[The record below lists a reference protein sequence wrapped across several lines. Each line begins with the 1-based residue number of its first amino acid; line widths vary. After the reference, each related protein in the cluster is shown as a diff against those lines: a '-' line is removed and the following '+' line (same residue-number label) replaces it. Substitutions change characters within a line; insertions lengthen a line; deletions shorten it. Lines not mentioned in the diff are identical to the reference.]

1 MRAPLLALAIVLFV
15 PSAALAKAERT
26 VAQPFER
33 VWPTAIRHIRI
44 DEGHTIVDK
53 DADAGYVVFEVKD
66 DGKTFKG
73 ALELVRVK
81 AARPAVRLVLQIEGR
96 PVYMESG
103 MLDRLLQKLA
113 GETRSEDDSD
123 ADADEPPAPPK
134 DE

>member
-1 MRAPLLALAIVLFV
+1 MRAILLALLVVSLL

-26 VAQPFER
+26 VAQPFDR

-44 DEGHTIVDK
+44 DEGHTILDK

-66 DGKTFKG
+66 DGKTYKG

-81 AARPAVRLVLQIEGR
+81 AEKPAVRLVLQIEGR

-103 MLDRLLQKLA
+103 LLDRLLQKLDV
-113 GETRSEDDSD
+113 ETRSEEDDSE
-123 ADADEPPAPPK
+123 ADEPPAPPK